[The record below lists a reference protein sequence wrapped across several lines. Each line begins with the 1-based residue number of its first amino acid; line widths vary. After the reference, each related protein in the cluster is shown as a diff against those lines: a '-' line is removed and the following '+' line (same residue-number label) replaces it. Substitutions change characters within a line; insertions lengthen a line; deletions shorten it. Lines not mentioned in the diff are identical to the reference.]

1 MGGLSEQ
8 QGPMLKSAVVSVIL
22 QLVVAYLAKSN
33 PSLASMLGTVG
44 TPTMAGIA
52 GLLFSMWAKGA
63 TTGTAVAGGAVS
75 GIGAGVVTSLLES
88 VLGAGGAGM
97 SLGAAGMKT
106 ATSGL
111 GGLVGAAIGSML
123 GLGKQTA

>member
-97 SLGAAGMKT
+97 SLGAAGMET